1 MMSDKLICPKCGYE
15 GPPGAEYCARCGRKL
30 KHTSVGIVRKFNRWI
45 DSLTPTHLGI
55 LGLLLLIPVGS
66 LSEYLIVSKLSFGFS
81 VLLMALVIGCG
92 FAYLGWEYLTMSS
105 PRKVLSRL
113 LILISGLVVSLLV
126 ILFIDQALLL
136 LTSNGAESIIF
147 RMPGVYAES
156 SIGTRRAVIDNA
168 PSYWLLVI
176 VYGVASSVIGNILH
190 RARNSFQMA
199 AE

>member
-1 MMSDKLICPKCGYE
+1 MMSDKLICPNCGYE
-15 GPPGAEYCARCGRKL
+15 GPSDAEYCARCGRKL
-30 KHTSVGIVRKFNRWI
+30 RHTSVGIVGKFNGWI

-92 FAYLGWEYLTMSS
+92 FAYLGWEYVTMSS
-105 PRKVLSRL
+105 PRKYLSRL
-113 LILISGLVVSLLV
+113 VILISGLVVSLLV
-126 ILFIDQALLL
+126 IYFIDQTLLL
-136 LTSNGAESIIF
+136 LTSNGTESIIF

-156 SIGTRRAVIDNA
+156 SIGTRRVVIDNA